1 MNEHENAWIGKAFAG
16 WEDPRQAMKQR
27 HKFVDVLVIAICAA
41 ICGADDWESVATF
54 GRAKERW
61 FRTFLALPKGIPS
74 HDTFWRIFRWLDP
87 EQFQACFLRWMG
99 EIAQVTEGE
108 VVALDGK
115 QLRRSFDTQSD
126 KATIT
131 MVSAWA
137 SRNRLVLGQR
147 QVDAKSNEITT
158 IPQRLEALLIK
169 GCVVTLDALNGQTK
183 TAQVIVEP
191 CSQLVRDGLTR
202 RPEVQ
207 VSLVGDADDGDW
219 K

>member
-61 FRTFLALPKGIPS
+61 FRTFWALPNGIPS

-115 QLRRSFDTQSD
+115 QLHRSFDTQSD
-126 KATIT
+126 KAAIT

-191 CSQLVRDGLTR
+191 CS
-202 RPEVQ
+202 
-207 VSLVGDADDGDW
+207 
-219 K
+219 